1 MIPLNVHT
9 IPPYTLNPVNFCNP
23 SLIIYLKMQCV
34 LSSEISQSTSI
45 ITKTHFILALKETHP
60 SYQVGIG
67 VRGPDVVVFVTFNT
81 GDQIYTTKVMIC
93 HQFISSKTYF
103 IIIHQKLPLNI
114 CKYHTTCVLVRNI
127 SDKFWSIKPVLR
139 AWKDRMVIVIK

>member
-9 IPPYTLNPVNFCNP
+9 IPPYTLNPVNFGNP
-23 SLIIYLKMQCV
+23 SPIFEDVAMYTLYWN
-34 LSSEISQSTSI
+34 SQSTSI

-81 GDQIYTTKVMIC
+81 GDQIFTTKVMIC

-127 SDKFWSIKPVLR
+127 SNKFWSIKPVLR
-139 AWKDRMVIVIK
+139 AWKYRMVIVIK